1 MAFDLCDFL
10 LIKVYSFMDES
21 DKSAWSFYEAMNVVR
36 DVRLHDGI
44 ELNPHE
50 VYEIIREMI
59 EQDEEE

>member
-1 MAFDLCDFL
+1 MAFYLCDFL
-10 LIKVYSFMDES
+10 LNKVYSYMDES
-21 DKSAWSFYEAMNVVR
+21 DKSAWSFDEAQKVVQ

-59 EQDEEE
+59 EQDEE